1 MGKNTSYAGTI
12 WNRKKNRQLQWVV
25 ANMYVIL
32 KQKWVPTMIYKMFN
46 TRIIYVGGKYNINN
60 IPFST
65 TATAIEP

>member
-1 MGKNTSYAGTI
+1 MGKSTFCAGTI
-12 WNRKKNRQLQWVV
+12 WNRKKINWQLQWVV
-25 ANMYVIL
+25 ANMYE
-32 KQKWVPTMIYKMFN
+32 QKWVPTMIYKMFN